1 MWQVLMGKTVSTPA
15 TPTPQPQV
23 SPLAAY
29 AALTLSVGSSGPA
42 VVALQKA
49 LGGLVADGRFG
60 SLTQARVKAYQTTK
74 KVPATG
80 VVTPAIW
87 VLLIGKPRVAAPAP
101 RPASAPVAAATGS
114 YTTAYTAVKA
124 TTLRIGSKGTAVS
137 VLQKGLGGVA
147 VDGNFGPATEA
158 RVKAVRATL
167 GLPVIGVADAAL
179 WAKLEARE
187 HPLLTYWRT
196 SLKVGSTGAAV
207 VALQKALKIT
217 ADGNFGSGTL
227 AAVKAAQ
234 ARAKLTQTG
243 VVALLTWQAIEAQMR

>member
-1 MWQVLMGKTVSTPA
+1 
-15 TPTPQPQV
+15 
-23 SPLAAY
+23 
-29 AALTLSVGSSGPA
+29 
-42 VVALQKA
+42 
-49 LGGLVADGRFG
+49 
-60 SLTQARVKAYQTTK
+60 
-74 KVPATG
+74 
-80 VVTPAIW
+80 
-87 VLLIGKPRVAAPAP
+87 
-101 RPASAPVAAATGS
+101 
-114 YTTAYTAVKA
+114 VKA

-179 WAKLEARE
+179 WEKLEARE